1 MCKKSSKRVLLGAV
15 IQIRTALSE
24 ETARP
29 VSSSFCLTAPASYLK
44 IDGGFD
50 GFCAYVDDLNASLGI
65 PKNFTELGIQNIDVD
80 RVVAG
85 ALIDPST
92 GGNPIKMTKENT
104 TKLLLEIV

>member
-1 MCKKSSKRVLLGAV
+1 MISGLVLKYLNGERFF
-15 IQIRTALSE
+15 IRGGY
-24 ETARP
+24 ETTLP